1 MKIKYFY
8 ISLLIFV
15 YSCSPKTTIKQEEN
29 QASAPVSL
37 LTIGNEEIY
46 ADEFL
51 HILSKNREFQNKES
65 NITEKELD
73 EVFELFVNFKLK
85 VKEAENEGLA
95 EVDEFQKEFSMFKE
109 DLIRPFLIKNS
120 LQEGELMKA
129 YNRMQEVVKASHILL
144 QFPSNASEADSIA
157 VFRMAQ
163 KLKAQTEE
171 GADFNELA
179 LEYSDDPSAQENKG
193 SLGYFTSLQM
203 VHQFEDAAYGLQ
215 PGQISDPILTGYG
228 YHIIKLEDRKPNPG
242 EIRVSHILVRTPAND
257 PVSEERT
264 LRKVGDIYTELQK
277 PESIWEE
284 VCKMYSEDMG
294 TKNTGGLLPWI
305 SIGSVIP
312 EFERTAFSLTEIG
325 EISPPIKTPYGYHII
340 RLEEK
345 RPLAP
350 FEEMEEIIKSKI
362 LRDSRS
368 TLIQSQVVAIQKS
381 RYSFE
386 ENENLLDSLSG
397 IFKSNPKNVAFELV
411 KNKPWKDEMII
422 KISGQEKPVSD
433 LIEFMDKADQI
444 VRVGAKDYF
453 TSWYDK
459 YVEVNLNTAEEK
471 DLEANNK
478 EYQLILKEYRD
489 GILLFSL
496 MNQNVWQKALEDSLG
511 QITFYEENKERYQW
525 EERVEALIVKM
536 GKENKAASVR
546 KFLSDK
552 KYQSNLEARLEN
564 TFLNDDP
571 LAFTIENNIF
581 EMDSHPILSRA
592 MTNKVFQEVSFDG
605 KTYFIVLGNKIPAGP
620 KKFEETRG
628 KVIQDYQEYLEK
640 SLVSTLKNNYIIRI
654 NEDEKRRVYDIVT
667 NK

>member
-1 MKIKYFY
+1 MKIKYFS
-8 ISLLIFV
+8 ITLLILV
-15 YSCSPKTTIKQEEN
+15 YSCSPKTTVTQEEN
-29 QASAPVSL
+29 QASSPVSL
-37 LTIGNEEIY
+37 LTIGNEEVF

-51 HILSKNREFQNKES
+51 HILSKNRGFQNKES
-65 NITEKELD
+65 KISESE
-73 EVFELFVNFKLK
+73 FEETFDLFVNFKLK

-144 QFPSNASEADSIA
+144 QFPSNANEADSIA
-157 VFRMAQ
+157 VFRMAE
-163 KLKAQTEE
+163 KLKSRSEE

-179 LEYSDDPSAQENKG
+179 LEYSDDPSALENKG
-193 SLGYFTSLQM
+193 SLGYFTALQM
-203 VHQFEDAAYGLQ
+203 VHQFEDAAYTLQ
-215 PGQISDPILTGYG
+215 TGQISDPILTGYG

-257 PVSEERT
+257 PVSEERA
-264 LRKVGDIYTELQK
+264 LRKVQDIYTELQK
-277 PESIWEE
+277 SESVWED

-312 EFERTAFSLTEIG
+312 EFERTAFNLVEIG
-325 EISPPIKTPYGYHII
+325 EISPPVKTPYGYHII

-345 RPLAP
+345 KPLAS
-350 FEEMEEIIKSKI
+350 FEEMEEVIKSKT

-368 TLIQSQVVAIQKS
+368 TLIQSQVIAIQKS

-386 ENENLLDSLSG
+386 ENDSLLDTLSG
-397 IFKSNPKNVAFELV
+397 TFKVNSKNDAFELIQ
-411 KNKPWKDEMII
+411 NKPWIDEMIV
-422 KISGQEKPVSD
+422 KIRGEERSVRD
-433 LIEFMDKADQI
+433 LMDFMNNSDQI
-444 VRVGAKDYF
+444 VRIGNSDYF
-453 TSWYDK
+453 TSWYNK
-459 YVEVNLNTAEEK
+459 FVEVSLNEAEEQ

-496 MNQNVWQKALEDSLG
+496 MNQKVWQKALEDSIG
-511 QITFYEENKERYQW
+511 QIEFYEKNKEKYQW
-525 EERVEALIVKM
+525 QERVEALIIKM
-536 GKENKAASVR
+536 GKENKTANVR
-546 KFLSDK
+546 KFLADK
-552 KYQSNLEARLEN
+552 KYQSNLETRLDN

-571 LAFTIENNIF
+571 LAFTVENNIF

-592 MTNKVFQEVSFDG
+592 IPNKAFQEVSLEG
-605 KTYFIVLGNKIPAGP
+605 KTYFILLGRIIPAGQ

-628 KVIQDYQEYLEK
+628 KVIQDYQEFLDK
-640 SLVSTLKNNYIIRI
+640 SLISSLKNNYIIRV
-654 NEDEKRRVYDIVT
+654 NEDEKRRIYDIVT

>member
-1 MKIKYFY
+1 MKFKYFS
-8 ISLLIFV
+8 ISLLILA
-15 YSCSPKTTIKQEEN
+15 YACSPKVIVKQEED
-29 QASAPVSL
+29 QVTVPVSL

-51 HILSKNREFQNKES
+51 HILSKNKAFQSKES
-65 NITEKELD
+65 RISEEEFE
-73 EVFELFVNFKLK
+73 EVFDLFVNFKLK
-85 VKEAENEGLA
+85 VTEAEKEGMA
-95 EVDEFQKEFSMFKE
+95 ELDEFQKEFSMFKE

-129 YNRMQEVVKASHILL
+129 YNRMQEIIKASHILL
-144 QFPSNASEADSIA
+144 QFPSNASQADSIA
-157 VFRMAQ
+157 IFRMAE
-163 KLKAQTEE
+163 KLKAQAQE

-179 LEYSDDPSAQENKG
+179 LAYSDDPSAQENKG
-193 SLGYFTSLQM
+193 SLGYFTALQM
-203 VHQFEDAAYGLQ
+203 VHQFEDAAFGLQ
-215 PGQISDPILTGYG
+215 TGQISDPILTGYG

-242 EIRVSHILVRTPAND
+242 EIRVSHILVRTPPND
-257 PVSEERT
+257 PILEERA
-264 LRKVGDIYTELQK
+264 LRRVGDIYTELQK
-277 PESIWEE
+277 PESIWED
-284 VCKMYSEDMG
+284 VCKLYSEDMG
-294 TKNTGGLLPWI
+294 TKNSGGILSWM
-305 SIGSVIP
+305 STGSVIP

-325 EISPPIKTPYGYHII
+325 EIAPPVKTPYGYHII
-340 RLEEK
+340 RLEDK
-345 RPLAP
+345 KPLAP

-386 ENENLLDSLSG
+386 ENEALLDSIRG
-397 IFKSNPKNVAFELV
+397 IFKINGKNDAIALIQR
-411 KNKPWKDEMII
+411 KDWKDEMII
-422 KISGQEKPVSD
+422 KIYGLEKSVNE
-433 LIEFMDKADQI
+433 LMEFMDKADQI
-444 VRVGAKDYF
+444 VRIGANNYF

-459 YVEVNLNTAEEK
+459 FVEVNLNAAEEI
-471 DLEANNK
+471 DLETNNK
-478 EYQLILKEYRD
+478 DYQLILKEYRD

-511 QITFYEENKERYQW
+511 QITFYEENKDRYQW
-525 EERVEALIVKM
+525 NDRVEALIVKM
-536 GKENKAASVR
+536 GKENKSAKVR

-552 KYQSNLEARLEN
+552 KYQSNLEERLEN

-581 EMDSHPILSRA
+581 EMESHPILSRA
-592 MTNKVFQEVSFDG
+592 MPNKSFQEVIFES
-605 KTYFIVLGNKIPAGP
+605 KTYFILLGNKIAAGP

-628 KVIQDYQEYLEK
+628 KVIQDYQEYLDK
-640 SLVSTLKNNYIIRI
+640 SLLSKLKNNYIIRI

>member
-1 MKIKYFY
+1 MKIKYFS
-8 ISLLIFV
+8 IPLLILV

-29 QASAPVSL
+29 QAPVPVPI
-37 LTIGNEEIY
+37 LTVGNEEVF
-46 ADEFL
+46 AEEFL
-51 HILSKNREFQNKES
+51 HILSKNRAFQSKES
-65 NITEKELD
+65 KITEE
-73 EVFELFVNFKLK
+73 EFEETFELFVNFKLK

-95 EVDEFQKEFSMFKE
+95 DVDEFQKEFAMFKE

-144 QFPSNASEADSIA
+144 QFPSNASQADSIA
-157 VFRMAQ
+157 VYRMAE
-163 KLKAQTEE
+163 KLKVQSEE

-193 SLGYFTSLQM
+193 SLGYFTALQM
-203 VHQFEDAAYGLQ
+203 VHQFEDAAFGLQ
-215 PGQISDPILTGYG
+215 TGQISDPILTGYG

-242 EIRVSHILVRTPAND
+242 EIRVSHILVRTPSND
-257 PVSEERT
+257 PVSEERA
-264 LRKVGDIYTELQK
+264 LRKVGDVYTELQK
-277 PESIWEE
+277 PESVWED

-294 TKNTGGLLPWI
+294 TKNTGGGLSWI
-305 SIGSVIP
+305 SIGSIIP
-312 EFERTAFSLTEIG
+312 EFERTAFGLTEIG
-325 EISPPIKTPYGYHII
+325 EISPPVKTPYGYHII

-345 RPLAP
+345 KSLASY
-350 FEEMEEIIKSKI
+350 EEMEEIIKSKI

-368 TLIQSQVVAIQKS
+368 TLIQSQVIAIQKS

-386 ENENLLDSLSG
+386 ENEVLVDSIAG
-397 IFKSNPKNVAFELV
+397 IFKGNTKNTAFELIL
-411 KNKPWKDEMII
+411 KKSWKDDMII
-422 KISGQEKPVSD
+422 KISGQEKSVSD
-433 LIEFMDKADQI
+433 LMEFMNKADQI
-444 VRVGAKDYF
+444 VRLGTNDYF

-459 YVEVNLNTAEEK
+459 FIEVSLNTAEEN
-471 DLEANNK
+471 DLEANNLA
-478 EYQLILKEYRD
+478 YQLILKEYRD

-496 MNQNVWQKALEDSLG
+496 MNENVWQKALEDSIG
-511 QITFYEENKERYQW
+511 QMNFFEENSGRYQW
-525 EERVEALIVKM
+525 GERVEALIVKM
-536 GKENKAASVR
+536 GEESESANIR

-592 MTNKVFQEVSFDG
+592 MTNKAYQEVNFDG
-605 KTYFIVLGNKIPAGP
+605 KTYFIMLGNKIPAGP
-620 KKFEETRG
+620 KKFEETKG
-628 KVIQDYQEYLEK
+628 KVIQDYQEFLDK
-640 SLVSTLKNNYIIRI
+640 SLVSKLKKNYIIRV
-654 NEDEKRRVYDIVT
+654 NEDEKRRVYDIVI